1 VAQPGGLV
9 VLTFIATVSPWN
21 MALKVLKEDK
31 YDYCSEFFELAAEFS
46 SSDNGED
53 GATLLM
59 YKHYA
64 ATAIPKGIHCLSLRL
79 TDEYSSN
86 AHDCAKEKDVMLL
99 VDLEKNII
107 AGADLSDLAVEH
119 SFCPSKENGGQ
130 DGANLL
136 LICNSW
142 LMSVNSL
149 LLANEKATA
158 VDDIG
163 YGLDKRAPIQCYS
176 HNLCS
181 FHTRSSSQIGRHSF

>member
-1 VAQPGGLV
+1 
-9 VLTFIATVSPWN
+9 

-59 YKHYA
+59 YKHYV

-119 SFCPSKENGGQ
+119 SFCSSKENGGQ

-142 LMSVNSL
+142 LMSVNIACSWLTRRRRPL
-149 LLANEKATA
+149 LLMILATVLTKGHQFSVTHTIFA
-158 VDDIG
+158 HFTPGHLLRLGDIASKG
-163 YGLDKRAPIQCYS
+163 TQPTAQGC
-176 HNLCS
+176 
-181 FHTRSSSQIGRHSF
+181 